1 MISMVLASTLLTA
14 SAAVAIAPE
23 PEAVASEAV
32 ATKLS
37 GAPISFLRNN
47 GDGNW
52 EAFTFVIQNDEAQP
66 IAMTLCPDKISR
78 YSLEKPE
85 QARELSFALSTGER
99 RWTKSCQTVEL
110 APGEQM
116 LRHAYF
122 KFGDQD
128 GDERLFVLDTNL
140 GQLKFV
146 GQLEQALSP
155 ILANF

>member
-52 EAFTFVIQNDEAQP
+52 EAFTFVIQNNEAQP